1 MWFSKQLRLIRRCR
15 QAAKAQQRYLMAL
28 ELEGVVTLTLRSASH
43 TLIIATERA
52 TGAHIVDT
60 LREALRK
67 RRQELK
73 TEARQL
79 RQTWQQSEQLT
90 SQPPPHATPIPP
102 APDPIA

>member
-1 MWFSKQLRLIRRCR
+1 
-15 QAAKAQQRYLMAL
+15 MAL

-60 LREALRK
+60 LREALREALRK